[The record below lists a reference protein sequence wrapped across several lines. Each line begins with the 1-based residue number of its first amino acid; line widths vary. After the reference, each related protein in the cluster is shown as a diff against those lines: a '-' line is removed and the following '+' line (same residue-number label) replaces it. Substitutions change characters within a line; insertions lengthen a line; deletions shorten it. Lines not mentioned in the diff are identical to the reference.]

1 MRLTRISLRRSCS
14 PKQDPLPA
22 QEDVQTQFYNDYSKV
37 AKEYDEDFLKKHGE
51 DLDTTLIFVSPT

>member
-1 MRLTRISLRRSCS
+1 MRRGFS